1 MVFVYDGLAY
11 GESRT
16 GRADYNPSNSDEKQI
31 PYVYYD
37 RMKRIQVDP
46 WFLFSTHS
54 SLNSAMIKAKELVNI
69 LGKENVKIG
78 KVVPLEQYV
87 EIV

>member
-1 MVFVYDGLAY
+1 
-11 GESRT
+11 
-16 GRADYNPSNSDEKQI
+16 
-31 PYVYYD
+31 
-37 RMKRIQVDP
+37 
-46 WFLFSTHS
+46 
-54 SLNSAMIKAKELVNI
+54 MIKAKELVNI